1 MSPSPV
7 PDHDHAGSEMWL
19 QDHDQLPQHLEAIQD
34 VDVDLRLSPS
44 AAPGFVR
51 RPDLIVAQRGSRQRI
66 RREGGVIRA
75 GEVLV
80 VVELV
85 SPDSRR
91 TDKIIK
97 RAEYADAS
105 IPTTGSSTSPIR
117 PRCWPAI
124 SPESSGM
131 PTGVP

>member
-1 MSPSPV
+1 
-7 PDHDHAGSEMWL
+7 MWL

-34 VDVDLRLSPS
+34 VDVDLRLSQS
-44 AAPGFVR
+44 EAPGFVR

-97 RAEYADAS
+97 RAEHADAG

-117 PRCWPAI
+117 PRC
-124 SPESSGM
+124 
-131 PTGVP
+131 